1 MIFPKKNMAEAVA
14 YETRFSVTYYDV
26 LTILGV
32 YTFIVLFFF
41 MFCCC
46 FGCRSGKPKVSE
58 LTRTHDKVTDI
69 LDEIV
74 KMRESM
80 AILAQTR
87 LLPLNTSDNI
97 VKQRRTTTA
106 SHRD

>member
-1 MIFPKKNMAEAVA
+1 MAEAA
-14 YETRFSVTYYDV
+14 TYETRFSVTYYDV

-32 YTFIVLFFF
+32 YTFIVVFFF
-41 MFCCC
+41 VFCCCC

-97 VKQRRTTTA
+97 VKQRRATTTA
-106 SHRD
+106 HRD